1 MIKKL
6 LPVVLLVLLSACS
19 NEQETNSSAQSDQSP
34 KPLFMLSTAG
44 VGPVNADTPFNL
56 RKITAAFETYQL
68 SVEQLKTFSEGEAY
82 PVMRISDKGKVLM
95 LINPDVKQNKV
106 FSVMVK
112 DNRIGNTLN
121 HNIGQKYG
129 DIYRYGQIEECAP
142 GVEELSGKVLCYA
155 PKTGNILYLFSG
167 EWDGPDDQT
176 PPAYVL
182 SEWALEGMI
191 WKPKKVINYK

>member
-1 MIKKL
+1 MIKQL
-6 LPVVLLVLLSACS
+6 LPFMLLIFLSACS
-19 NEQETNSSAQSDQSP
+19 NEQDKQGTDSPGQTP
-34 KPLFMLSTAG
+34 KPVFMLSTAG
-44 VGPVNADTPFNL
+44 VGPINADTPFNL
-56 RKITAAFETYQL
+56 RKITAAFEAYRL

-82 PVMRISDKGKVLM
+82 PVMRISDKGEVLM
-95 LINPDVKQNKV
+95 LINPDVKRENV

-121 HNIGQKYG
+121 HKIGQLYG

-182 SEWALEGMI
+182 SEWKLEGMI
-191 WKPKKVINYK
+191 WKPKKIINYK